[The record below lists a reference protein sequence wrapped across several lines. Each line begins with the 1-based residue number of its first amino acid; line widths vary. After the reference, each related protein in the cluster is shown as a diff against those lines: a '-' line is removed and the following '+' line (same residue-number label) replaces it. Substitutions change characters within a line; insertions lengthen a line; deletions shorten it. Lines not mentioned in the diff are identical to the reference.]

1 MNRKEKILLE
11 NFPKHSEN
19 LKEQLKNDEEYA
31 QMWLDSLL
39 EDYSETK
46 DVNDLIYNLKPLI
59 EAQYTICE
67 FAQVIGIHRITLYKI
82 FSRKMI
88 PSIEILHKIFAG
100 LGYNLQISAQ
110 KVQFVG
116 FVLTQQKK

>member
-1 MNRKEKILLE
+1 MNKKEKTLLE
-11 NFPKHSEN
+11 NFPKHNKN
-19 LKEQLKNDEEYA
+19 LKEQLKNDDEYA

-46 DVNDLIYNLKPLI
+46 DVNELVYNLKPLI
-59 EAQYTICE
+59 EANYTICE
-67 FAQVIGIHRITLYKI
+67 FAKVIGIHRITLYKI

-110 KVQFVG
+110 RV
-116 FVLTQQKK
+116 